1 MEARMYK
8 RLKMHGAETSDDA
21 YMVHSYTQ
29 SASCPASKPLP
40 KENPLLRTRPYSYKI
55 GTL

>member
-1 MEARMYK
+1 MYK
-8 RLKMHGAETSDDA
+8 RLKMHGAETLKRA
-21 YMVHSYTQ
+21 YLAHSYTQ
-29 SASCPASKPLP
+29 SVSCPASKPLP

>member
-1 MEARMYK
+1 MHK
-8 RLKMHGAETSDDA
+8 RLKMHGAETSKCA

-29 SASCPASKPLP
+29 SASCPASKLLP

>member
-1 MEARMYK
+1 MYK
-8 RLKMHGAETSDDA
+8 RLKMHGAETSCSA
-21 YMVHSYTQ
+21 YLAHSYVQ
-29 SASCPASKPLP
+29 GSSHPASKPLP

>member
-1 MEARMYK
+1 MYK